1 MRDHD
6 AALDQAIREVTA
18 ILGDALV
25 RLLFPD
31 PAVLPVDF
39 PDTESP
45 QPFMFHRIARRI
57 QASACASLSGN
68 FPSMRNRGRFTF
80 RAITPAGWSS
90 GTSPPR
96 CCCAKAFRE
105 P

>member
-1 MRDHD
+1 
-6 AALDQAIREVTA
+6 
-18 ILGDALV
+18 V

-39 PDTESP
+39 PKTGSP
-45 QPFMFHRIARRI
+45 QQLVFHRIARRI
-57 QASACASLSGN
+57 QASAWGSLSGK
-68 FPSMRNRGRFTF
+68 FPSMRSRGRFTF